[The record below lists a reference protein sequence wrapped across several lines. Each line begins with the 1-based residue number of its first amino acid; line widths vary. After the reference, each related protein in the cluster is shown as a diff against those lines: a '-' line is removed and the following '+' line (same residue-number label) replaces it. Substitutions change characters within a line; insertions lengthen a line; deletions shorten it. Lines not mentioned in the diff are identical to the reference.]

1 MFTFE
6 SQLIRGRAGRPITRL
21 LLVWLRAIMER
32 RRQRRALAALDDHL
46 LRDIGVTREEAL
58 SEARRLPWR

>member
-1 MFTFE
+1 MFTFD

-21 LLVWLRAIMER
+21 LLVWLRAILER

-46 LRDIGVTREEAL
+46 LWDTGVSREQAL
-58 SEARRLPWR
+58 SEARRPSWR